1 VTNRMLAALAAV
13 WTATMIAMA
22 LLLAVLGVS
31 QL

>member
-1 VTNRMLAALAAV
+1 MTNRMLAALAAA

-22 LLLAVLGVS
+22 LLLAALGAS